1 MTFWKSQLQHMG
13 RQAQGGLG
21 LGIRRGGV
29 RPTLLVAMVHQITVN
44 SGYVIDGLLV
54 MLIKNHANKYG
65 EIMAFSDRQNSPSRC
80 ALEVKRNELRQEL

>member
-29 RPTLLVAMVHQITVN
+29 RPTLLVATVHQITVN

-54 MLIKNHANKYG
+54 I
-65 EIMAFSDRQNSPSRC
+65 
-80 ALEVKRNELRQEL
+80 